1 MQNSK
6 CKCFLKA
13 ITSQGSWAFLHN
25 FLRQIKFLVKPSYLY
40 LWAWRMS
47 ILLCNLFNN
56 RLSNSLS
63 LCLGNGIKLYGEKL
77 IMVVTKSMIPQR
89 ESYVILQHSKWFT
102 LYNDQWCESRIQ
114 VHLHNSFRLIK
125 STVKQAKHVCC
136 QLGRVSK

>member
-1 MQNSK
+1 MFFKSNYFPRLMGFSTQ
-6 CKCFLKA
+6 FLE
-13 ITSQGSWAFLHN
+13 TD
-25 FLRQIKFLVKPSYLY
+25 QILIKPSYLY
-40 LWAWRMS
+40 LWAWRIS

-77 IMVVTKSMIPQR
+77 IMVVTNSMIPKC

-102 LYNDQWCESRIQ
+102 LYNDQLCESRIQ
-114 VHLHNSFRLIK
+114 VHLHNSFSLIK